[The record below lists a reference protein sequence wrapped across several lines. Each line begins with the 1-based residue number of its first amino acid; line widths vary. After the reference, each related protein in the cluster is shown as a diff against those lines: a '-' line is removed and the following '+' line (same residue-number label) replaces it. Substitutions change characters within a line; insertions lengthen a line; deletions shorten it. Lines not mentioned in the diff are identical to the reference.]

1 MSKTWASSPTR
12 RPMDPK
18 PIRPNVGS
26 HAGEFKQ
33 HGGMLGDIVHAISS
47 NIADRD
53 IFLSKSFSVTML

>member
-18 PIRPNVGS
+18 PIRPT
-26 HAGEFKQ
+26 GEFKQ